1 MKNECTIN
9 NLGKSNWVLELDDMN
24 GRIIG
29 NYTISANQDS
39 FHLDATNLS
48 TGIYLLKAQRES
60 DKLRFVQRLIK
71 E

>member
-1 MKNECTIN
+1 
-9 NLGKSNWVLELDDMN
+9 MN